1 MTDPILH
8 HFWASPFAHKIRL
21 AMGLAGVSWSSV
33 EIPRVPPKP
42 FLMPLTGGYRR
53 TPVLQIGAD
62 VYCDTQLIAS
72 VIAKLGDA
80 ERLFPNDCEARAL
93 MFSEWVDQT
102 LFPLAVRV
110 VITTALDTAP
120 SDFVKDRGDL
130 YFGSGWSEAKLRA
143 ELAGVIL
150 HLQASLK
157 RLDAS
162 IHPDQYALGG
172 VTPSYADVAIAYL
185 CWFLRGRWADGPE
198 CLARYPNLCRIES
211 EIGSATEGNS
221 QGQVAEL
228 DALDALQV
236 AKDSESQSPIGIEL
250 EQTLE
255 FGQVVSVRP
264 FVDSSDPV
272 VLGRLRY
279 LDEARVSIDVDH
291 AEVGSVAVHFPTVG
305 YLIAA
310 QRPV

>member
-21 AMGLAGVSWSSV
+21 AMGLARVSWSSV
-33 EIPRVPPKP
+33 EIPRIPPKP

-62 VYCDTQLIAS
+62 VYCDTQLIAP

-80 ERLFPNDCEARAL
+80 ERLFPNGCEARAL

-110 VITTALDTAP
+110 VITTALDSAP

-130 YFGSGWSEAKLRA
+130 YFGSGWSEAKLQN

-150 HLQASLK
+150 QLQASLK

-162 IHPDQYALGG
+162 IHPDQYAMGG
-172 VTPSYADVAIAYL
+172 LTPSYADVAMVYL

-198 CLARYPNLCRIES
+198 CLARYPNLCRIEADI
-211 EIGSATEGNS
+211 ESAIDGIS
-221 QGQVAEL
+221 QGQVSQL

-236 AKDSESQSPIGIEL
+236 AKESVPQSPIGIQVKSAFEL
-250 EQTLE
+250 
-255 FGQVVSVRP
+255 GQVVSVRP
-264 FVDSSDPV
+264 FVDSSDPA

-279 LDEARVSIDVDH
+279 LDEARMSIDVDH
-291 AEVGSVAVHFPTVG
+291 AEVGSVAVHFPVTG
-305 YLIAA
+305 YQISL
-310 QRPV
+310 Q